1 MNKFG
6 YIKLPRS
13 ISVLKGSKRWLLA
26 HICSEAAYCTTEHP
40 ACGKIERGELV
51 TSRNQL
57 AEDVGLTPMQVRHAL
72 ESLES
77 LGYIT
82 VEAAA
87 RYTKIAITW
96 PDFVQLRDSDIM
108 LNNQSSNQVNNQ
120 TSNQMAT
127 SASVE
132 DSARYSDSAER
143 HAQSVTKAVTQSV
156 TQSVTNNSI
165 NNKENNN
172 THTSSIY
179 PVRDL
184 KSAPARECAPVC
196 AYDALQRAFTPEAP
210 SPVVSELQEWIMR
223 NVPDF
228 YAMPQ
233 PVTAPQLRRM
243 IERYPMAD
251 IQRLLITAWSKGACA
266 SHRVAYA
273 AFRSFAD
280 NDRILLARTREDK
293 PAEELYTYDQ
303 MCDFVWK
310 NRVQQEKYFQPVK
323 HNGKTMFQKIC

>member
-1 MNKFG
+1 MNKYG

-13 ISVLKGSKRWLLA
+13 ISALKGSKRWLLA

-87 RYTKIAITW
+87 RYTKITITW
-96 PDFVQLRDSDIM
+96 PDFVQLRDNDIM
-108 LNNQSSNQVNNQ
+108 LNNQISNQVSNQ

-143 HAQSVTKAVTQSV
+143 RAQSVTKAVTQSV
-156 TQSVTNNSI
+156 TNIII

-179 PVRDL
+179 PVNT
-184 KSAPARECAPVC
+184 KNAPARDTHTHVGTSAEPAEV
-196 AYDALQRAFTPEAP
+196 A
-210 SPVVSELQEWIMR
+210 ELQEWIMR

-228 YAMPQ
+228 YAMPYSFT
-233 PVTAPQLRRM
+233 PPQLQRM
-243 IERYPMAD
+243 IECYPMDD
-251 IQRLLITAWSKGACA
+251 IHRLLVTAWSKGACA

-280 NDRILLARTREDK
+280 NDRALRNRAN
-293 PAEELYTYDQ
+293 EERDAQKLYTFEEV
-303 MCDFVWK
+303 CNFVHQHGG
-310 NRVQQEKYFQPVK
+310 NSDEYFEMVAQPS
-323 HNGKTMFQKIC
+323 GKPRWVRIN

>member
-13 ISVLKGSKRWLLA
+13 ISALKGSKRWLLA

-40 ACGKIERGELV
+40 ACGKIERGELI

-87 RYTKIAITW
+87 RYTKITVTW
-96 PDFVQLRDSDIM
+96 PDFVQLRDNDIM
-108 LNNQSSNQVNNQ
+108 LNNQSSNQVSNQ
-120 TSNQMAT
+120 TSNQMDT

-156 TQSVTNNSI
+156 TNNSI
-165 NNKENNN
+165 NNNKTIN

-179 PVRDL
+179 PVRT
-184 KSAPARECAPVC
+184 KNAPARESAPAS
-196 AYDALQRAFTPEAP
+196 AYASTQPAE
-210 SPVVSELQEWIMR
+210 VVELQEWIMR

-228 YAMPQ
+228 YAMPY
-233 PVTAPQLRRM
+233 PFSSPQLQRM
-243 IERYPMAD
+243 IESYPMDD
-251 IQRLLITAWSKGACA
+251 IHRLLVTAWSKGACA

-280 NDRILLARTREDK
+280 NDRTLRNRAN
-293 PAEELYTYDQ
+293 EEKDAQKLYTFEEV
-303 MCDFVWK
+303 CNFVH
-310 NRVQQEKYFQPVK
+310 QHGGSSDEYFEMVAQPS
-323 HNGKTMFQKIC
+323 GKPRWVRIN

>member
-1 MNKFG
+1 MNKYG

-13 ISVLKGSKRWLLA
+13 ISALKGAKRWLLA
-26 HICSEAAYCTTEHP
+26 HICSETAYCTTEHP
-40 ACGKIERGELV
+40 THGRIERGELV
-51 TSRNQL
+51 TSRHQL
-57 AEDVGLTPMQVRHAL
+57 AEDAGLTPMQVRHAL

-82 VEAAA
+82 VKATA
-87 RYTKIAITW
+87 RYTKITVTW
-96 PDFVQLRDSDIM
+96 PDFVQLRDNDIM
-108 LNNQSSNQVNNQ
+108 LNNQTSNQVSNQ
-120 TSNQMAT
+120 TSNQVTT

-132 DSARYSDSAER
+132 DSAHYEDSAER
-143 HAQSVTKAVTQSV
+143 HAQTVTKAV

-165 NNKENNN
+165 NNNKTIN

-184 KSAPARECAPVC
+184 KSAPARECAPAS
-196 AYDALQRAFTPEAP
+196 AYANDTRI
-210 SPVVSELQEWIMR
+210 SELQEWIMH

-233 PVTAPQLRRM
+233 PFTAPQLRRM

-251 IQRLLITAWSKGACA
+251 IQRLLVTAWSKGACA

-280 NDRILLARTREDK
+280 NDRILLARARKDK
-293 PAEELYTYDQ
+293 AEKLYTYEE
-303 MCDFVWK
+303 MADFVWR
-310 NRVQQEKYFQPVK
+310 NGVASDKYFRPIKQD
-323 HNGKTMFQKIC
+323 NGKTLFQKIC

>member
-1 MNKFG
+1 MNKYG

-13 ISVLKGSKRWLLA
+13 INALKGAKRWLLA

-51 TSRNQL
+51 TSRHQL

-72 ESLES
+72 KSLES

-87 RYTKIAITW
+87 RYTKITVTW
-96 PDFVQLRDSDIM
+96 PDFVQLRDNDIM
-108 LNNQSSNQVNNQ
+108 LNNQTSNQVSNQ
-120 TSNQMAT
+120 TSNQVAT

-132 DSARYSDSAER
+132 DSSRYEDSAEK
-143 HAQSVTKAVTQSV
+143 HAQTVTKTVTKAVTKA
-156 TQSVTNNSI
+156 VTNNSI
-165 NNKENNN
+165 NNNKTIN

-179 PVRDL
+179 PVKDL
-184 KSAPARECAPVC
+184 KIAPARECAPAS
-196 AYDALQRAFTPEAP
+196 AYASTQPAE
-210 SPVVSELQEWIMR
+210 VVELQEWITR

-233 PVTAPQLRRM
+233 PFTPPQLRKM
-243 IERYPMAD
+243 VERYPMGD

-293 PAEELYTYDQ
+293 AAEKLYTYEE
-303 MCDFVWK
+303 MADFVWR
-310 NRVQQEKYFQPVK
+310 NGVASGKYFRPVK
-323 HNGKTMFQKIC
+323 QDNGKTLFQKIC

>member
-1 MNKFG
+1 MKQYG

-13 ISVLKGSKRWLLA
+13 ISALKGAKRWLLA
-26 HICSEAAYCTTEHP
+26 HICSEAAYCSAEHP

-87 RYTKIAITW
+87 RYTKITVTW
-96 PDFVQLRDSDIM
+96 PDFVQLRDNDIM
-108 LNNQSSNQVNNQ
+108 LNNQTSNQVSNQ
-120 TSNQMAT
+120 TSNQVAT
-127 SASVE
+127 SASIE
-132 DSARYSDSAER
+132 DSARYEDSAER
-143 HAQSVTKAVTQSV
+143 HAQTVTKAVTQSV
-156 TQSVTNNSI
+156 TNNSRN
-165 NNKENNN
+165 NNKTIN

-179 PVRDL
+179 NPGIT
-184 KSAPARECAPVC
+184 KSAPARECASAS
-196 AYDALQRAFTPEAP
+196 AYASTQPAEVF
-210 SPVVSELQEWIMR
+210 ELQEWIMR

-233 PVTAPQLRRM
+233 PFTAPQLRRM
-243 IERYPMAD
+243 IERYPVAD

-280 NDRILLARTREDK
+280 NDRILLARNREDK
-293 PAEELYTYDQ
+293 AAEKLYTYEE
-303 MCDFVWK
+303 MADFVWR
-310 NRVQQEKYFQPVK
+310 NGVASDKYFRPIKQD
-323 HNGKTMFQKIC
+323 NGKTLFQKIC

>member
-1 MNKFG
+1 MNKYG

-13 ISVLKGSKRWLLA
+13 ISALKGSKRWLLA

-72 ESLES
+72 ESLVS

-87 RYTKIAITW
+87 RYTKITITW
-96 PDFVQLRDSDIM
+96 PDFVQLRDNDIM
-108 LNNQSSNQVNNQ
+108 LNNQTSNQTSNQ
-120 TSNQMAT
+120 MSNQMAT

-143 HAQSVTKAVTQSV
+143 HAQSETKAVTKAVT
-156 TQSVTNNSI
+156 NIII

-184 KSAPARECAPVC
+184 KSAPARESAP
-196 AYDALQRAFTPEAP
+196 APAHTHTQTDDAMEAKFLKW
-210 SPVVSELQEWIMR
+210 V
-223 NVPDF
+223 DF
-228 YAMPQ
+228 Y
-233 PVTAPQLRRM
+233 
-243 IERYPMAD
+243 YPEIMSMVRPFTVDDA
-251 IQRLLITAWSKGACA
+251 RE
-266 SHRVAYA
+266 
-273 AFRSFAD
+273 
-280 NDRILLARTREDK
+280 LLANYRAEDIK
-293 PAEELYTYDQ
+293 RIIEAIWSRDAYQGHKSAMTVFRNFAKN
-303 MCDFVWK
+303 DFVLK
-310 NRVQQEKYFQPVK
+310 ELTRQSQP
-323 HNGKTMFQKIC
+323 TQLYPRRQTS

>member
-1 MNKFG
+1 MKQYG

-13 ISVLKGSKRWLLA
+13 ISALKGSKRWLLA
-26 HICSEAAYCTTEHP
+26 HICSEAAYCSAEHP

-87 RYTKIAITW
+87 RYTKITVTW
-96 PDFVQLRDSDIM
+96 PDFVQLRDNDIM
-108 LNNQSSNQVNNQ
+108 LNNQTSNQVSNQ
-120 TSNQMAT
+120 TSNQVAT

-143 HAQSVTKAVTQSV
+143 HAQSVTKAVTKA
-156 TQSVTNNSI
+156 VTNNSI
-165 NNKENNN
+165 NNNKTIN

-179 PVRDL
+179 NPGIT
-184 KSAPARECAPVC
+184 KSAPARECAPAS
-196 AYDALQRAFTPEAP
+196 AYASTQPAE
-210 SPVVSELQEWIMR
+210 VVELQEWIMR

-233 PVTAPQLRRM
+233 PFTAPQLRRM

-293 PAEELYTYDQ
+293 AAEELYTYDQ

>member
-1 MNKFG
+1 MNKYG
-6 YIKLPRS
+6 SIKLPRS
-13 ISVLKGSKRWLLA
+13 INTLKGAKRRLLA
-26 HICSEAAYCTTEHP
+26 HICFEAADCTTEHP
-40 ACGKIERGELV
+40 TCGRIERGELV
-51 TSRNQL
+51 TSRHQL
-57 AEDVGLTPMQVRHAL
+57 AEDAELTPMQVRHAL

-87 RYTKIAITW
+87 RYTKITVTW
-96 PDFVQLRDSDIM
+96 PDFVQLRDNDIM
-108 LNNQSSNQVNNQ
+108 LNNQSGNQVSNQV
-120 TSNQMAT
+120 TT
-127 SASVE
+127 FASLE
-132 DSARYSDSAER
+132 DSARYEDSVER
-143 HAQSVTKAVTQSV
+143 HAQSVTKAVT
-156 TQSVTNNSI
+156 NNSI
-165 NNKENNN
+165 NNNKTIN
-172 THTSSIY
+172 THTSNSIY
-179 PVRDL
+179 PVRT
-184 KSAPARECAPVC
+184 KSAPARECAPAS
-196 AYDALQRAFTPEAP
+196 AYASTQSAE
-210 SPVVSELQEWIMR
+210 VVELHEWIMR

-233 PVTAPQLRRM
+233 PFTAPQLRRM

-251 IQRLLITAWSKGACA
+251 IQRLLITAWSKGACV
-266 SHRVAYA
+266 SHRVAYV

>member
-1 MNKFG
+1 MNKYG

-13 ISVLKGSKRWLLA
+13 ISALKGSKRWLLA

-40 ACGKIERGELV
+40 TCGKIERGELV

-87 RYTKIAITW
+87 RYTKITVTW
-96 PDFVQLRDSDIM
+96 PDFVQLRDNDIM
-108 LNNQSSNQVNNQ
+108 LNNQSSNQV
-120 TSNQMAT
+120 SNQSSNQVAT

-143 HAQSVTKAVTQSV
+143 HAQSVTKRV

-165 NNKENNN
+165 NNNKTIN

-184 KSAPARECAPVC
+184 KSAPARECARAS
-196 AYDALQRAFTPEAP
+196 AYTSDTRVAELYDWMAEWTPELLAMRRTFHP
-210 SPVVSELQEWIMR
+210 TEVKEMVDNYPTEKLHSILGQMWSKRVYDSEGWAKVVFDKYAHKAVEVKTGEREELLTYEQ
-223 NVPDF
+223 
-228 YAMPQ
+228 
-233 PVTAPQLRRM
+233 
-243 IERYPMAD
+243 MAD
-251 IQRLLITAWSKGACA
+251 E
-266 SHRVAYA
+266 V
-273 AFRSFAD
+273 
-280 NDRILLARTREDK
+280 TRYG
-293 PAEELYTYDQ
+293 L
-303 MCDFVWK
+303 
-310 NRVQQEKYFQPVK
+310 QQEEHFEIVRQPT
-323 HNGKTMFQKIC
+323 GKAKWRRIN

>member
-1 MNKFG
+1 MNKYG
-6 YIKLPRS
+6 YIKIPRS
-13 ISVLKGSKRWLLA
+13 INTLKGAKRRLLA
-26 HICSEAAYCTTEHP
+26 HICFEAAYCTTEHP
-40 ACGKIERGELV
+40 TCGRIERGELV
-51 TSRNQL
+51 TSRHQL
-57 AEDVGLTPMQVRHAL
+57 AEDAELTPMQVRHAL

-82 VEAAA
+82 VEAAS
-87 RYTKIAITW
+87 RYTKITVTW
-96 PDFVQLRDSDIM
+96 PDFVQLRDNDIM
-108 LNNQSSNQVNNQ
+108 LNNQSSNQVSNQ
-120 TSNQMAT
+120 TSNQVT
-127 SASVE
+127 TFASIE
-132 DSARYSDSAER
+132 DSARYEDSVER
-143 HAQSVTKAVTQSV
+143 HAQSVTKAVTKA
-156 TQSVTNNSI
+156 VTNNSI
-165 NNKENNN
+165 NNNKTIN
-172 THTSSIY
+172 THTSNSIY
-179 PVRDL
+179 PVRT
-184 KSAPARECAPVC
+184 KSAPARECAPAS
-196 AYDALQRAFTPEAP
+196 AYASTQPAE
-210 SPVVSELQEWIMR
+210 VVELQEWIMR

-233 PVTAPQLRRM
+233 PFTPPQLREM

-251 IQRLLITAWSKGACA
+251 IRRLLITAWSRGACD
-266 SHRVAYA
+266 SHRVAYV

>member
-1 MNKFG
+1 MNKYG

-13 ISVLKGSKRWLLA
+13 ISALKGAKRWLLA
-26 HICSEAAYCTTEHP
+26 HICSEAAYCSTEHP

-51 TSRNQL
+51 TSRHQL

-87 RYTKIAITW
+87 RYTKITVTW
-96 PDFVQLRDSDIM
+96 PDFVQLRDNDIM
-108 LNNQSSNQVNNQ
+108 LNNQSSNQVSNQ
-120 TSNQMAT
+120 TSNQVAT

-132 DSARYSDSAER
+132 DSVRYEDSAER
-143 HAQSVTKAVTQSV
+143 HAQTVTKAVTQSV
-156 TQSVTNNSI
+156 TSNSI
-165 NNKENNN
+165 NNNKTIN

-184 KSAPARECAPVC
+184 KSAPARDTHTHVGASTQPAE
-196 AYDALQRAFTPEAP
+196 
-210 SPVVSELQEWIMR
+210 VVELQEWIMR

-233 PVTAPQLRRM
+233 PFTILQLRKM
-243 IERYPMAD
+243 VERYPMAD

-293 PAEELYTYDQ
+293 AAEKLYTYEE
-303 MCDFVWK
+303 MADFVWR
-310 NRVQQEKYFQPVK
+310 NGVASDKYFRPVK
-323 HNGKTMFQKIC
+323 QDNGKTLFQKIC

>member
-1 MNKFG
+1 MNKYG

-13 ISVLKGSKRWLLA
+13 ISALKGSKRWLLA

-72 ESLES
+72 EALES
-77 LGYIT
+77 LGYIA

-87 RYTKIAITW
+87 RYTKITITW
-96 PDFVQLRDSDIM
+96 PDFVQLRDNDIM
-108 LNNQSSNQVNNQ
+108 LNSQTSNQVSNQ

-132 DSARYSDSAER
+132 DSARYSDSAGR

-156 TQSVTNNSI
+156 TNNSI
-165 NNKENNN
+165 NNNKTIN

-179 PVRDL
+179 PVKDL
-184 KSAPARECAPVC
+184 KSAPARDTHTHVGTSAESA
-196 AYDALQRAFTPEAP
+196 E
-210 SPVVSELQEWIMR
+210 VVELQEWIMR
-223 NVPDF
+223 NAPDF

-233 PVTAPQLRRM
+233 PFTPPQLREM
-243 IERYPMAD
+243 IERYPMTD

-280 NDRILLARTREDK
+280 NDRILLARNREDK
-293 PAEELYTYDQ
+293 AAEKLYTYEE
-303 MCDFVWK
+303 MADFVWR
-310 NRVQQEKYFQPVK
+310 NGVASGKYFRPVK
-323 HNGKTMFQKIC
+323 QDNGKTLFQKIC

>member
-1 MNKFG
+1 MNKCG

-13 ISVLKGSKRWLLA
+13 ISALKGSKRWLLA

-87 RYTKIAITW
+87 RYTKITVTW
-96 PDFVQLRDSDIM
+96 PDFVQLRDNDIM
-108 LNNQSSNQVNNQ
+108 LNNQSSNQVSNQ
-120 TSNQMAT
+120 TSNQIAT

-132 DSARYSDSAER
+132 DSVRYSDSAER
-143 HAQSVTKAVTQSV
+143 HAQSVTKAVTQR
-156 TQSVTNNSI
+156 VTNNSI

-179 PVRDL
+179 PVNT
-184 KSAPARECAPVC
+184 KNAPARDTHTHVGTSAEPAEV
-196 AYDALQRAFTPEAP
+196 AG
-210 SPVVSELQEWIMR
+210 LQEWIMR

-228 YAMPQ
+228 YAMPY
-233 PVTAPQLRRM
+233 PFSSPQLQRM
-243 IERYPMAD
+243 VECYPMDD
-251 IQRLLITAWSKGACA
+251 IHRLLVTAWSKGACA

-280 NDRILLARTREDK
+280 NDRALRNRAN
-293 PAEELYTYDQ
+293 EEKDAQKLYTFEEV
-303 MCDFVWK
+303 CNFVH
-310 NRVQQEKYFQPVK
+310 QHGGSSDEYFEMVAQPS
-323 HNGKTMFQKIC
+323 GKPRWVRIN

>member
-1 MNKFG
+1 MNKYG

-13 ISVLKGSKRWLLA
+13 ISALKGSKRWLLA

-87 RYTKIAITW
+87 RYTKITVTW
-96 PDFVQLRDSDIM
+96 PDFVQLRDNDIM
-108 LNNQSSNQVNNQ
+108 LNNQSSNQVSNQ
-120 TSNQMAT
+120 TSNQIAT

-132 DSARYSDSAER
+132 DSARCSDSAER
-143 HAQSVTKAVTQSV
+143 HAQSVTKAVT
-156 TQSVTNNSI
+156 NNSI
-165 NNKENNN
+165 NNNKTIN

-179 PVRDL
+179 PVKDL
-184 KSAPARECAPVC
+184 KSAPARDTHTHVGTSAESAEV
-196 AYDALQRAFTPEAP
+196 A
-210 SPVVSELQEWIMR
+210 ELQEWIMR

-233 PVTAPQLRRM
+233 PFTAPQLRRM

-280 NDRILLARTREDK
+280 NDRILLARNREDK
-293 PAEELYTYDQ
+293 AAEKLYTYEE
-303 MCDFVWK
+303 MADFVWR
-310 NRVQQEKYFQPVK
+310 NGVASGKYFRPVK
-323 HNGKTMFQKIC
+323 QDNGKTLFQKIC

>member
-1 MNKFG
+1 MKQYG

-13 ISVLKGSKRWLLA
+13 ISALKGSKRWLLA
-26 HICSEAAYCTTEHP
+26 HICSEAAYCSAEHP

-87 RYTKIAITW
+87 RYTKITVTW
-96 PDFVQLRDSDIM
+96 PDFVQLRDNDIM
-108 LNNQSSNQVNNQ
+108 LNNQTSNQV
-120 TSNQMAT
+120 SNQASNQVAT

-143 HAQSVTKAVTQSV
+143 HAQSVTKAVTKA
-156 TQSVTNNSI
+156 VTNNSI
-165 NNKENNN
+165 NNNKTIN

-179 PVRDL
+179 NPGIT
-184 KSAPARECAPVC
+184 KSAPARECAPAS
-196 AYDALQRAFTPEAP
+196 AYASTQPAE
-210 SPVVSELQEWIMR
+210 VVELQEWIMR

-233 PVTAPQLRRM
+233 PFTAPQLRRM

-293 PAEELYTYDQ
+293 AAEELYTYDQ

>member
-1 MNKFG
+1 MNKYG

-13 ISVLKGSKRWLLA
+13 ISALKGSKRWLLA

-87 RYTKIAITW
+87 RYTKITVTW
-96 PDFVQLRDSDIM
+96 PDFVQLRDNDIM
-108 LNNQSSNQVNNQ
+108 LNNQVNNQVSNQ
-120 TSNQMAT
+120 TSNQMDT

-132 DSARYSDSAER
+132 DSARYSVCAER
-143 HAQSVTKAVTQSV
+143 HAQSV

-165 NNKENNN
+165 NNNKTIN

-179 PVRDL
+179 PVNT
-184 KSAPARECAPVC
+184 KNAPARDTHTHVGTSAEPAEV
-196 AYDALQRAFTPEAP
+196 A
-210 SPVVSELQEWIMR
+210 ELQEWIMR

-228 YAMPQ
+228 YAMPY
-233 PVTAPQLRRM
+233 PFSSPQLQRM
-243 IERYPMAD
+243 IERYPMDD
-251 IQRLLITAWSKGACA
+251 IHRLLVTAWSKGACA

-280 NDRILLARTREDK
+280 NDRALRNRAN
-293 PAEELYTYDQ
+293 EEKDAQKLYTFEEV
-303 MCDFVWK
+303 CNFVHQHGGSSDEYFEMV
-310 NRVQQEKYFQPVK
+310 VQPS
-323 HNGKTMFQKIC
+323 GKPRWVRIN

>member
-1 MNKFG
+1 MNKYG

-13 ISVLKGSKRWLLA
+13 ISALKGSKRWLLA

-87 RYTKIAITW
+87 RYTKITVTW
-96 PDFVQLRDSDIM
+96 PDFVQLRDNDIM
-108 LNNQSSNQVNNQ
+108 LNNQSGNQVSNQ
-120 TSNQMAT
+120 TSNQMST

-143 HAQSVTKAVTQSV
+143 HAQSVTKAVTQRV
-156 TQSVTNNSI
+156 ANNSI
-165 NNKENNN
+165 NNNKTIN

-184 KSAPARECAPVC
+184 KSAPARESTPAS
-196 AYDALQRAFTPEAP
+196 AYANDARVAELYEWMAEETPELLAMRRTFQLAEVRQMVDNYP
-210 SPVVSELQEWIMR
+210 ADELRAILAQMWSKRVYEREAWAKVVFDKYAKSASKGVEVKVGEELLTWAEMLKRCDSLGVQQKDYFEPV
-223 NVPDF
+223 
-228 YAMPQ
+228 PQ
-233 PVTAPQLRRM
+233 PTGKPLWRR
-243 IERYPMAD
+243 I
-251 IQRLLITAWSKGACA
+251 
-266 SHRVAYA
+266 
-273 AFRSFAD
+273 
-280 NDRILLARTREDK
+280 N
-293 PAEELYTYDQ
+293 
-303 MCDFVWK
+303 
-310 NRVQQEKYFQPVK
+310 
-323 HNGKTMFQKIC
+323 

>member
-1 MNKFG
+1 MNKYG

-13 ISVLKGSKRWLLA
+13 INTLKGAKRRLLA
-26 HICSEAAYCTTEHP
+26 HICFEAAYCTTEHP
-40 ACGKIERGELV
+40 TCGRIERGELV
-51 TSRNQL
+51 TSRHQL
-57 AEDVGLTPMQVRHAL
+57 AEDAELTPMQVRHAL

-77 LGYIT
+77 LGYIA

-87 RYTKIAITW
+87 RYTKITVTW
-96 PDFVQLRDSDIM
+96 PDFVQLRDNDIM
-108 LNNQSSNQVNNQ
+108 LNNQSSNQVSNQ
-120 TSNQMAT
+120 TSNQVAT

-156 TQSVTNNSI
+156 TNNSI
-165 NNKENNN
+165 NNNKTIN

-179 PVRDL
+179 PVKDL
-184 KSAPARECAPVC
+184 KSAPARDTHTHVGTSAESA
-196 AYDALQRAFTPEAP
+196 E
-210 SPVVSELQEWIMR
+210 VVELQEWIMR
-223 NVPDF
+223 NAPDF

-233 PVTAPQLRRM
+233 PFTPPQLREM
-243 IERYPMAD
+243 IERYPMTD

-280 NDRILLARTREDK
+280 NDRILLARNREDK
-293 PAEELYTYDQ
+293 AAEKLYTYEE
-303 MCDFVWK
+303 MADFVWR
-310 NRVQQEKYFQPVK
+310 NGVASGKYFRPVK
-323 HNGKTMFQKIC
+323 QDNGKTLFQKIC

>member
-1 MNKFG
+1 MNKYG

-13 ISVLKGSKRWLLA
+13 ISALKGSKRWLLA

-87 RYTKIAITW
+87 RYTKITVTW
-96 PDFVQLRDSDIM
+96 PDFVQLRDNDIM
-108 LNNQSSNQVNNQ
+108 LNNQVNNQVSNQ
-120 TSNQMAT
+120 TSNQMDT

-143 HAQSVTKAVTQSV
+143 HAQSVT
-156 TQSVTNNSI
+156 QSVTNNSI
-165 NNKENNN
+165 NNNKTIN

-179 PVRDL
+179 PVNT
-184 KSAPARECAPVC
+184 KNAPARDTHTHVGTSAEPAEV
-196 AYDALQRAFTPEAP
+196 A
-210 SPVVSELQEWIMR
+210 ELQEWIMR

-228 YAMPQ
+228 YAMPY
-233 PVTAPQLRRM
+233 PFSSPQLQRM
-243 IERYPMAD
+243 IERYPMDD
-251 IQRLLITAWSKGACA
+251 IHRLLVTAWSKGACA

-280 NDRILLARTREDK
+280 NDRALRNRAN
-293 PAEELYTYDQ
+293 EEKDAQKLYTFEEV
-303 MCDFVWK
+303 CNFVHQHGGSSDEYFEMV
-310 NRVQQEKYFQPVK
+310 VQPS
-323 HNGKTMFQKIC
+323 GKPRWVRIN

>member
-1 MNKFG
+1 MNKYG

-13 ISVLKGSKRWLLA
+13 ISALKGSKRWLLA

-77 LGYIT
+77 LGYIA

-87 RYTKIAITW
+87 RYTKITVTW
-96 PDFVQLRDSDIM
+96 PDFVQLRDNDIM
-108 LNNQSSNQVNNQ
+108 LNNQSSNQVSNQ
-120 TSNQMAT
+120 TSNQVT
-127 SASVE
+127 TFASVE
-132 DSARYSDSAER
+132 DSARYEDSVER
-143 HAQSVTKAVTQSV
+143 HAQSVTKAVTKA
-156 TQSVTNNSI
+156 VTNNSI
-165 NNKENNN
+165 NNNKTIN

-179 PVRDL
+179 NPGIT
-184 KSAPARECAPVC
+184 KSAPARECAPAS
-196 AYDALQRAFTPEAP
+196 AYASTQPAE
-210 SPVVSELQEWIMR
+210 VVELQEWIMR
-223 NVPDF
+223 NAPDF

-233 PVTAPQLRRM
+233 PFTPPQLREM
-243 IERYPMAD
+243 IERYPMTD

-280 NDRILLARTREDK
+280 NDRILLARNREDK
-293 PAEELYTYDQ
+293 AAEKLYTYEE
-303 MCDFVWK
+303 MADFVWR
-310 NRVQQEKYFQPVK
+310 NGVASGKYFRPVK
-323 HNGKTMFQKIC
+323 QDNGKTLFQKIC

>member
-1 MNKFG
+1 MNKYG

-13 ISVLKGSKRWLLA
+13 ISALKGSKRWLLA
-26 HICSEAAYCTTEHP
+26 HICSEAAYCTIEHP

-77 LGYIT
+77 LGYIA

-87 RYTKIAITW
+87 RYTKITVTW
-96 PDFVQLRDSDIM
+96 ADFVQLRDNDIM
-108 LNNQSSNQVNNQ
+108 LNNQSSNQVSNQ

-132 DSARYSDSAER
+132 DSACYSDSAER
-143 HAQSVTKAVTQSV
+143 HAQSVTKAG
-156 TQSVTNNSI
+156 TNNSI

-184 KSAPARECAPVC
+184 KRAPARDTHTHVGTSAEPA
-196 AYDALQRAFTPEAP
+196 E
-210 SPVVSELQEWIMR
+210 VVELQEWIMR

-228 YAMPQ
+228 YAMPY
-233 PVTAPQLRRM
+233 PFSSPQLQRM
-243 IERYPMAD
+243 IECYPMDD
-251 IQRLLITAWSKGACA
+251 IHRLLVTAWSKGACA

-280 NDRILLARTREDK
+280 NDRALRNRAN
-293 PAEELYTYDQ
+293 EEKDAQKLYTFEEV
-303 MCDFVWK
+303 CNFVH
-310 NRVQQEKYFQPVK
+310 QHGGSSDEYFEMVAQPS
-323 HNGKTMFQKIC
+323 GKPRWVRIN

>member
-1 MNKFG
+1 MNKYG

-13 ISVLKGSKRWLLA
+13 ISALKGSKRWLLA

-77 LGYIT
+77 LGYIA

-87 RYTKIAITW
+87 RYTKITVTW
-96 PDFVQLRDSDIM
+96 PDFVQLRDNDIM
-108 LNNQSSNQVNNQ
+108 LNSQSSNQVSNQ
-120 TSNQMAT
+120 TSNQVAT

-156 TQSVTNNSI
+156 TNNSI
-165 NNKENNN
+165 NNNKTIN

-179 PVRDL
+179 PVKDL
-184 KSAPARECAPVC
+184 KSAPARDTHTHVGTSAESA
-196 AYDALQRAFTPEAP
+196 E
-210 SPVVSELQEWIMR
+210 VVELQEWIMR

-233 PVTAPQLRRM
+233 PFTAPQLRRM

-251 IQRLLITAWSKGACA
+251 IQRLLITAWSKGACV

-280 NDRILLARTREDK
+280 NDRILLARNREDK
-293 PAEELYTYDQ
+293 AAEKLYTYEE
-303 MCDFVWK
+303 MADFVWR
-310 NRVQQEKYFQPVK
+310 NGVASGKYFRPVK
-323 HNGKTMFQKIC
+323 QDNGKTLFQKIC

>member
-1 MNKFG
+1 MNKYG

-13 ISVLKGSKRWLLA
+13 ISALKGSKRWLLA

-87 RYTKIAITW
+87 RYTKITVTW
-96 PDFVQLRDSDIM
+96 PDFVQLRDNDIM
-108 LNNQSSNQVNNQ
+108 LNNQSSNQVSNQ

-132 DSARYSDSAER
+132 DSARYEDSAER
-143 HAQSVTKAVTQSV
+143 HAQSVAKAV

-165 NNKENNN
+165 NNNKTIN

-184 KSAPARECAPVC
+184 KSAPARECAPAS
-196 AYDALQRAFTPEAP
+196 AYTSDTRVAELYEWMAKETPDLLAMRRTFEPAEVKEMVEGY
-210 SPVVSELQEWIMR
+210 PVDTLHTI
-223 NVPDF
+223 
-228 YAMPQ
+228 
-233 PVTAPQLRRM
+233 LREM
-243 IERYPMAD
+243 
-251 IQRLLITAWSKGACA
+251 WSKGVYCKEAWA
-266 SHRVAYA
+266 KVVFDKYA
-273 AFRSFAD
+273 KNISSGIATKNGERLLTWAEMLKQCDTLGIQQKDHFEPVPQLTGKPLWR
-280 NDRILLARTREDK
+280 RI
-293 PAEELYTYDQ
+293 
-303 MCDFVWK
+303 
-310 NRVQQEKYFQPVK
+310 N
-323 HNGKTMFQKIC
+323 

>member
-1 MNKFG
+1 MNKYG

-13 ISVLKGSKRWLLA
+13 ISALKGSKRWLLA

-87 RYTKIAITW
+87 RYTKITVTW
-96 PDFVQLRDSDIM
+96 PDFVQLRDNDIM
-108 LNNQSSNQVNNQ
+108 LNNQSSNQSSNQ
-120 TSNQMAT
+120 TSNQMVT

-156 TQSVTNNSI
+156 TNNSI
-165 NNKENNN
+165 NNNKTIN
-172 THTSSIY
+172 THTSNSIY
-179 PVRDL
+179 PVRT
-184 KSAPARECAPVC
+184 KSAPARDTHTHVGTSAEPAEV
-196 AYDALQRAFTPEAP
+196 A
-210 SPVVSELQEWIMR
+210 ELQEWIMR

-228 YAMPQ
+228 YAMPY
-233 PVTAPQLRRM
+233 PFSSPQLQRM
-243 IERYPMAD
+243 IECYPMDD
-251 IQRLLITAWSKGACA
+251 IHRLLVTAWSKGACA

-280 NDRILLARTREDK
+280 NDRTLRNRAN
-293 PAEELYTYDQ
+293 EEKDAQKLYTFEEV
-303 MCDFVWK
+303 CNFVHQHGGSSDEYFEMV
-310 NRVQQEKYFQPVK
+310 VQPS
-323 HNGKTMFQKIC
+323 GKPRWVRIN

>member
-1 MNKFG
+1 MNKYG

-13 ISVLKGSKRWLLA
+13 INALRGAKRWLLA
-26 HICSEAAYCTTEHP
+26 HICSEAAYCSTEHP

-51 TSRNQL
+51 TSRHQL

-77 LGYIT
+77 LGYIA

-87 RYTKIAITW
+87 RYTKITVTW
-96 PDFVQLRDSDIM
+96 PDFVQLRDNDIM
-108 LNNQSSNQVNNQ
+108 LNSQSSNQVSNQ
-120 TSNQMAT
+120 TSNQVTA

-132 DSARYSDSAER
+132 DSARYSDSVER
-143 HAQSVTKAVTQSV
+143 HAQSVTKAVT
-156 TQSVTNNSI
+156 NNII

-172 THTSSIY
+172 THTSNSIY
-179 PVRDL
+179 PVRT

-233 PVTAPQLRRM
+233 PFTAPQLRRM

-293 PAEELYTYDQ
+293 PAEKLYTYEE
-303 MCDFVWK
+303 MADFVWR
-310 NRVQQEKYFQPVK
+310 NGVASGKYFRPIKQD
-323 HNGKTMFQKIC
+323 NGKTLFQKIC

>member
-1 MNKFG
+1 MNKYG

-13 ISVLKGSKRWLLA
+13 ISALKGAKRWLLA
-26 HICSEAAYCTTEHP
+26 HFCSEAAYCTTEHP
-40 ACGKIERGELV
+40 VCGKIERGELV
-51 TSRNQL
+51 TSRHQL

-87 RYTKIAITW
+87 RYTKITVTW
-96 PDFVQLRDSDIM
+96 PDFVQLRDNDIM
-108 LNNQSSNQVNNQ
+108 LNSQSSNQVSNQ
-120 TSNQMAT
+120 TSNQIAT

-132 DSARYSDSAER
+132 DSARYEDSAER

-156 TQSVTNNSI
+156 TNNSI
-165 NNKENNN
+165 NNNKTIN

-179 PVRDL
+179 PVRNL

-196 AYDALQRAFTPEAP
+196 AYDALQRAFAPDVP

-233 PVTAPQLRRM
+233 PFTAPQLRRM

-293 PAEELYTYDQ
+293 AAEKLYTYEE
-303 MCDFVWK
+303 MADFVWR
-310 NRVQQEKYFQPVK
+310 NGVASDKYFRPIKQD
-323 HNGKTMFQKIC
+323 NGKTLFQKIC

>member
-1 MNKFG
+1 MNKYG

-13 ISVLKGSKRWLLA
+13 ISALKGAKRWLLA
-26 HICSEAAYCTTEHP
+26 HICSEAAYCSAEHP
-40 ACGKIERGELV
+40 TCGRIERGELV
-51 TSRNQL
+51 TSRNKL
-57 AEDVGLTPMQVRHAL
+57 AEDVGHTPMQVRHAL

-77 LGYIT
+77 FGYIT

-87 RYTKIAITW
+87 RYTKITVTW
-96 PDFVQLRDSDIM
+96 PDFVQLRDNDIM
-108 LNNQSSNQVNNQ
+108 LNNQTSNQVSNQ
-120 TSNQMAT
+120 TSNQVAT

-143 HAQSVTKAVTQSV
+143 HAQSVTKAVT
-156 TQSVTNNSI
+156 NNSI
-165 NNKENNN
+165 NNNKTIN

-179 PVRDL
+179 PVKDL
-184 KSAPARECAPVC
+184 KSAPARDSHTHVGTSAESA
-196 AYDALQRAFTPEAP
+196 E
-210 SPVVSELQEWIMR
+210 VVELQEWIMR
-223 NVPDF
+223 NAPDF

-233 PVTAPQLRRM
+233 PFTPPQLREM
-243 IERYPMAD
+243 IERYPMTD

-293 PAEELYTYDQ
+293 AAEELYTYDQ

>member
-1 MNKFG
+1 MNKYG

-13 ISVLKGSKRWLLA
+13 ISALKGAKRWLLA
-26 HICSEAAYCTTEHP
+26 HICLEAAYCTTEHP

-77 LGYIT
+77 LGYIA

-87 RYTKIAITW
+87 RYTKITVTW
-96 PDFVQLRDSDIM
+96 PDFVQLRDNDIM
-108 LNNQSSNQVNNQ
+108 LNNQSSNQVSNQ
-120 TSNQMAT
+120 TSNQVAT

-132 DSARYSDSAER
+132 DSARYEDSAER
-143 HAQSVTKAVTQSV
+143 HAQTVTQTVTKA
-156 TQSVTNNSI
+156 VTNNSI
-165 NNKENNN
+165 NNNKTIN

-179 PVRDL
+179 PVKDL
-184 KSAPARECAPVC
+184 KSAPARDTHTHVGTSAESA
-196 AYDALQRAFTPEAP
+196 E
-210 SPVVSELQEWIMR
+210 VVELQEWIMR

-233 PVTAPQLRRM
+233 PFTTSQLRRM

-293 PAEELYTYDQ
+293 AAEELYTYDQ

>member
-1 MNKFG
+1 MNKYG

-13 ISVLKGSKRWLLA
+13 ISALKGSKRWLLA

-40 ACGKIERGELV
+40 ACGKIERSELV

-77 LGYIT
+77 LGYIA

-87 RYTKIAITW
+87 RYTKITVTW
-96 PDFVQLRDSDIM
+96 PDFVQLRDNDIM
-108 LNNQSSNQVNNQ
+108 LNNQSSNQV
-120 TSNQMAT
+120 SNQMVT

-132 DSARYSDSAER
+132 DSARYNDSAER
-143 HAQSVTKAVTQSV
+143 HAQSVTKAVT
-156 TQSVTNNSI
+156 NIII

-172 THTSSIY
+172 THTSNSIY
-179 PVRDL
+179 PVRT
-184 KSAPARECAPVC
+184 KSAPARDTHTHVGTSAEPA
-196 AYDALQRAFTPEAP
+196 E
-210 SPVVSELQEWIMR
+210 VVELQEWIMR

-228 YAMPQ
+228 YAMPY
-233 PVTAPQLRRM
+233 PFSSPQLQRM
-243 IERYPMAD
+243 IESYPMDD
-251 IQRLLITAWSKGACA
+251 IHRLLVTAWSKGACA

-280 NDRILLARTREDK
+280 NDRALRNRAN
-293 PAEELYTYDQ
+293 EEKDAQKLYTFEEV
-303 MCDFVWK
+303 CNFVH
-310 NRVQQEKYFQPVK
+310 QHGGSSDEYFEMVAQPS
-323 HNGKTMFQKIC
+323 GKPRWVRIN

>member
-1 MNKFG
+1 MNKYG

-13 ISVLKGSKRWLLA
+13 ISALKGSKRWLLA

-77 LGYIT
+77 LGYIA

-87 RYTKIAITW
+87 RYTKITVTW
-96 PDFVQLRDSDIM
+96 PDFVQLRDNDIM
-108 LNNQSSNQVNNQ
+108 LNSQSSNQVSNQ
-120 TSNQMAT
+120 TSNQVAT

-156 TQSVTNNSI
+156 TNNSI
-165 NNKENNN
+165 NNNKTIN

-179 PVRDL
+179 PVKDL
-184 KSAPARECAPVC
+184 KSAPARDTHTHVGTSAESA
-196 AYDALQRAFTPEAP
+196 E
-210 SPVVSELQEWIMR
+210 VVELQEWIMR

-233 PVTAPQLRRM
+233 PFTAPQLRRM

-280 NDRILLARTREDK
+280 NDRILLARNREDK
-293 PAEELYTYDQ
+293 AAEKLYTYEE
-303 MCDFVWK
+303 MADFVWR
-310 NRVQQEKYFQPVK
+310 NGVASGKYFRPVK
-323 HNGKTMFQKIC
+323 QDNGKTLFQKIC

>member
-1 MNKFG
+1 MNKYG

-13 ISVLKGSKRWLLA
+13 ISALKGSKRWLLA
-26 HICSEAAYCTTEHP
+26 HICSEVAYCTTEHP

-82 VEAAA
+82 VEAAV
-87 RYTKIAITW
+87 RYTKITVTW
-96 PDFVQLRDSDIM
+96 PDFVQLRDNDIM
-108 LNNQSSNQVNNQ
+108 LNNQSSNQVSNQ
-120 TSNQMAT
+120 TSNQMAA

-143 HAQSVTKAVTQSV
+143 HAQSITQSV

-165 NNKENNN
+165 NNNKTIN

-184 KSAPARECAPVC
+184 KSAPARECAPAS
-196 AYDALQRAFTPEAP
+196 AYTSDTRVAELYKWMTKETPELLAMRRTFQP
-210 SPVVSELQEWIMR
+210 AEVKEMVDNYPTEKLHSILGQMWSKRVYNSEGWAKVVFDKYAHKAVEVKTGEREELLTYEAMADEVTRYGLQQEEHFEI
-223 NVPDF
+223 V
-228 YAMPQ
+228 PQ
-233 PVTAPQLRRM
+233 PTGKPKWRR
-243 IERYPMAD
+243 I
-251 IQRLLITAWSKGACA
+251 
-266 SHRVAYA
+266 
-273 AFRSFAD
+273 
-280 NDRILLARTREDK
+280 N
-293 PAEELYTYDQ
+293 
-303 MCDFVWK
+303 
-310 NRVQQEKYFQPVK
+310 
-323 HNGKTMFQKIC
+323 